1 MTPQEIIGQ
10 YLKEMLDWEISFYKE
25 QRSEAYKTDPTER
38 EKSKKMARERL
49 RIIFEKYVKDGEQ
62 NKIADAALTTM
73 AVGRPPAYEQTI
85 IEEISSTNNYV
96 ITKQNSGFENF
107 FRYTLQENDS
117 KWLIE
122 KLHFSTDGKKWK
134 LAESL

>member
-1 MTPQEIIGQ
+1 MPPQETIEQ

-25 QRSEAYKTDPTER
+25 QRSETYKTDPTER
-38 EKSKKMARERL
+38 EKSKKIAREKL
-49 RIIFEKYVKDGEQ
+49 RNIFEKYVKGGEH

-85 IEEISSTNNYV
+85 IEETSSTHNYV
-96 ITKQNSGFENF
+96 KTKQNSGFENF
-107 FRYTLQENDS
+107 FKYTLQENDS

-122 KLHFSTDGKKWK
+122 KLHVSTDGKKWK